1 MPCPITSL
9 KFVGTISLGLLTG
22 VSYTLTSLTLPS
34 LACLP
39 SATHAARTLRNLQ
52 IRSTRTILSL
62 ASITSLSLLT
72 SFWLASPRRKHP
84 YLVWV
89 ALASFIGGQGIEGW
103 YNGVSRFPKMVRE
116 NWVVGKVTSI
126 TGQKKENDGTKK
138 VIPAVQHE
146 SSGDEWD
153 MMASVATD
161 DVNGETVEM
170 DMARERWI
178 QGLRTGITGLGFTMA
193 VIGIWGDGA

>member
-1 MPCPITSL
+1 
-9 KFVGTISLGLLTG
+9 
-22 VSYTLTSLTLPS
+22 
-34 LACLP
+34 
-39 SATHAARTLRNLQ
+39 
-52 IRSTRTILSL
+52 
-62 ASITSLSLLT
+62 
-72 SFWLASPRRKHP
+72 
-84 YLVWV
+84 
-89 ALASFIGGQGIEGW
+89 
-103 YNGVSRFPKMVRE
+103 MVRE